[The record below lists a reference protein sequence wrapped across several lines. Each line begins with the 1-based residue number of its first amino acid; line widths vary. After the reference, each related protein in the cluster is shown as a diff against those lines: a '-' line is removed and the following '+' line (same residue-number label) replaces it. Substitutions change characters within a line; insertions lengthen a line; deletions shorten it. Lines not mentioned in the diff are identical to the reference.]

1 METPK
6 PITGPYRATRLW
18 NEALRIFNNGV
29 PQKRHWRQLKQYE
42 NCFTA
47 TEATNW
53 LHSQLKEN
61 SHFGPSVS
69 KEQTQQLLC
78 KFLKAGVFEDVRG
91 VGSKADLRMETS
103 GLYRLTNRSP
113 FRNPRTPGRR
123 TPLTT
128 LANRNNCTEYH
139 CSPKLVQVKKDV
151 PMSSSAPPTIK
162 PQTSTY
168 AKTLVQCQLTAK
180 QLNHHE
186 VEELWKNTALRQVA
200 KILNLSNLNGFLD
213 SNEIK
218 GKWVLWNVSHVGLRG
233 VVQPMEESDSPPSWV
248 LYGMK
253 SLVNW
258 PANENHKLPEY
269 QGSEKDVFK
278 VICDYFTNASSPLS
292 TFYLYNILVEAF
304 IRSEAADLTFRK
316 PNEPSEDRE
325 DDAFSL
331 HSRDSARGL
340 VLEMASPIHQ
350 KTSTPIGTFLPEN
363 QDRLL
368 YHQTLPVAK
377 SPLACNRTR
386 SRRVAN
392 DTQSNYQ
399 MPGVRKCMNDFEV
412 IHRETGGEG
421 NLSVKR
427 VASVSRRLHRVPSN
441 ACYETAFTTAEPMT
455 RIVTSAVRTSI
466 SRINE
471 SSEHVCNEDP
481 GGTLNSY
488 EYRRQH
494 HSENPSMFHSLDRL
508 RSKSGGYVNV
518 AAFGSLERLDRSNS
532 DRYSGI
538 ESDSWMACN
547 ASVMHSRSV
556 SSLSCHQTVATGL
569 SPSFSET
576 SVGTSAMHNNYEN
589 LYHISE
595 EDKSFGLSGQLRIYR
610 NSPSKRLIGRR
621 KGLEF
626 YYGAKA
632 CKPGLVTAGGKAMAI
647 ELLQLLTLLL
657 PPDQRRKLHL
667 LLRFM
672 AKVSA
677 NQKLLLDP
685 EIQMKT
691 LMVNTFYR
699 CIICSTEEADYDELL
714 AVRLVS
720 FLMEN
725 AEAIMAVPYKLCSQV
740 RHLLGDIQREKIRF
754 QLDDVVPLAY
764 CVQVSPQRFEEQRRD
779 ESKKEIYQLLEHIV
793 NNQNMPL
800 KEKRKRLKQ
809 FQVAYPEIYASK
821 FPTEAEVLKLE
832 RPQSNGKRP
841 SNPSTVL
848 SRIRNLRL
856 N

>member
-29 PQKRHWRQLKQYE
+29 PQKRHWRQLKQYD

-69 KEQTQQLLC
+69 KEQTQQLLS

-91 VGSKADLRMETS
+91 VGSKADLRMETN

-123 TPLTT
+123 TPLAT

-139 CSPKLVQVKKDV
+139 SSPKLAQAKKDV
-151 PMSSSAPPTIK
+151 PMTNCAPPTTK

-200 KILNLSNLNGFLD
+200 KILNLTNLNGFLD
-213 SNEIK
+213 PNEIK

-233 VVQPMEESDSPPSWV
+233 VVQPMEDSDSPPSWV

-258 PANENHKLPEY
+258 PSNENHKLPEY

-278 VICDYFTNASSPLS
+278 VICDYFTNASTPLS

-316 PNEPSEDRE
+316 PNEPSDDRE

-340 VLEMASPIHQ
+340 VLEMASPIHR
-350 KTSTPIGTFLPEN
+350 KTSTPIGTFLPEH
-363 QDRLL
+363 QDRPLH
-368 YHQTLPVAK
+368 HQTLPVAK
-377 SPLACNRTR
+377 SPLACNRNR
-386 SRRVAN
+386 SQRMAN
-392 DTQSNYQ
+392 DTQRNYQ
-399 MPGVRKCMNDFEV
+399 MPSVRKCMDDF
-412 IHRETGGEG
+412 IAMNRETGGG
-421 NLSVKR
+421 RNMFVR
-427 VASVSRRLHRVPSN
+427 HVTSVSRRLHRVPSN

-455 RIVTSAVRTSI
+455 RIVTSAGRTSI
-466 SRINE
+466 SRVNE
-471 SSEHVCNEDP
+471 SPDQICNGDR

-494 HSENPSMFHSLDRL
+494 HSENPSMYHSLDRL

-518 AAFGSLERLDRSNS
+518 AAFGSLDRLDRSNS
-532 DRYSGI
+532 DRFSGI
-538 ESDSWMACN
+538 ENDSWMACN
-547 ASVMHSRSV
+547 ATVMHSRSV
-556 SSLSCHQTVATGL
+556 SSLSCHQTMATGL
-569 SPSFSET
+569 SPSFSDT
-576 SVGTSAMHNNYEN
+576 SIGTTTTHHNYEN
-589 LYHISE
+589 LYHVSE
-595 EDKSFGLSGQLRIYR
+595 EQDKSHGLSGQLRIYR

-621 KGLEF
+621 K
-626 YYGAKA
+626 
-632 CKPGLVTAGGKAMAI
+632 GLVTAGGKAMAI

-657 PPDQRRKLHL
+657 PPDRRRKLHL

-677 NQKLLLDP
+677 NQKLVLDP

-699 CIICSTEEADYDELL
+699 CIICSSEEADYDELL

-725 AEAIMAVPYKLCSQV
+725 SEAIMTVPYKLCSQV
-740 RHLLGDIQREKIRF
+740 RDLLGDIQREKIRF
-754 QLDDVVPLAY
+754 QLDDVVPLTY

-821 FPTEAEVLKLE
+821 FPTEADVLKLE

-841 SNPSTVL
+841 SNPSRVL

>member
-29 PQKRHWRQLKQYE
+29 PQKRHWRQLKQYD

-69 KEQTQQLLC
+69 KEQTQQLLS

-91 VGSKADLRMETS
+91 VGSKADLRMETN

-123 TPLTT
+123 TPLAT

-139 CSPKLVQVKKDV
+139 SSPKLAQAKKDV
-151 PMSSSAPPTIK
+151 PMTNCAPPTTK

-200 KILNLSNLNGFLD
+200 KILNLTNLNGFLD
-213 SNEIK
+213 PNEIK

-233 VVQPMEESDSPPSWV
+233 VVQPMEDSDSPPSWV

-258 PANENHKLPEY
+258 PSNENHKLPEY

-278 VICDYFTNASSPLS
+278 VICDYFTNASTPLS

-316 PNEPSEDRE
+316 PNEPSDDRE

-340 VLEMASPIHQ
+340 VLEMASPIHR
-350 KTSTPIGTFLPEN
+350 KTSTPIGTFLPEH
-363 QDRLL
+363 QDRPLH
-368 YHQTLPVAK
+368 HQTLPVAK
-377 SPLACNRTR
+377 SPLACNRNR
-386 SRRVAN
+386 SQRMAN
-392 DTQSNYQ
+392 DTQRNYQ
-399 MPGVRKCMNDFEV
+399 MPSVRKCMDDF
-412 IHRETGGEG
+412 IAMNRETGGG
-421 NLSVKR
+421 RNMFVR
-427 VASVSRRLHRVPSN
+427 HVTSVSRRLHRVPSN

-455 RIVTSAVRTSI
+455 RIVTSAGRTSI
-466 SRINE
+466 SRVNE
-471 SSEHVCNEDP
+471 SPDQICNGDR

-494 HSENPSMFHSLDRL
+494 HSENPSMYHSLDRL

-518 AAFGSLERLDRSNS
+518 AAFGSLDRLDRSNS
-532 DRYSGI
+532 DRFSGI
-538 ESDSWMACN
+538 ENDSWMACN
-547 ASVMHSRSV
+547 ATVMHSRSV
-556 SSLSCHQTVATGL
+556 SSLSCHQTMATGL
-569 SPSFSET
+569 SPSFSDT
-576 SVGTSAMHNNYEN
+576 SIGTTTTHHNYEN
-589 LYHISE
+589 LYHVSE
-595 EDKSFGLSGQLRIYR
+595 EQDKSHGLSGQLRIYR

-657 PPDQRRKLHL
+657 PPDRRRKLHL

-677 NQKLLLDP
+677 NQKLVLDP

-699 CIICSTEEADYDELL
+699 CIICSSEEADYDELL

-725 AEAIMAVPYKLCSQV
+725 SEAIMTVPYKLCSQV
-740 RHLLGDIQREKIRF
+740 RDLLGDIQREK
-754 QLDDVVPLAY
+754 
-764 CVQVSPQRFEEQRRD
+764 VSPQRFEEQRRD

-821 FPTEAEVLKLE
+821 FPTEADVLKLE

-841 SNPSTVL
+841 SNPSRVL